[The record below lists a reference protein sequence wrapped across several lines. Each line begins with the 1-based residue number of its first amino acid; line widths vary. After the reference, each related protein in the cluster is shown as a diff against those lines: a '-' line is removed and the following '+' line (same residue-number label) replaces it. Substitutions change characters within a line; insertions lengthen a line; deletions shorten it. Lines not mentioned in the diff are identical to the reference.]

1 MVADSALDP
10 IAATWVRRFPS
21 LFASWSALPAG
32 VAANIPP
39 AIESAVAQAAAY
51 ARVGMRGELSP
62 AAHLPSTFGGDTT
75 FGGPWR
81 PLHIAPD
88 GRLAWTTPLLGADD
102 RVHGLIVAVG
112 GTQPTTYWYPLPEPR
127 VRWPAVLERMLRA
140 PETPAPPRDVT
151 LRRGPVHVVPLR
163 DGAAAYVQTTYAW
176 RSDGAPTVAR
186 VAIHGAGA
194 NRDSVAFGT
203 SLAEA
208 AGVRV
213 EPADSAAH
221 LTPADF
227 RKRVNDLYAAMREAL
242 RNGDW
247 LAFGKAYDELGRV
260 LRAPTS
266 R

>member
-1 MVADSALDP
+1 M
-10 IAATWVRRFPS
+10 
-21 LFASWSALPAG
+21 
-32 VAANIPP
+32 
-39 AIESAVAQAAAY
+39 
-51 ARVGMRGELSP
+51 
-62 AAHLPSTFGGDTT
+62 
-75 FGGPWR
+75 
-81 PLHIAPD
+81 
-88 GRLAWTTPLLGADD
+88 
-102 RVHGLIVAVG
+102 
-112 GTQPTTYWYPLPEPR
+112 
-127 VRWPAVLERMLRA
+127 
-140 PETPAPPRDVT
+140 
-151 LRRGPVHVVPLR
+151 HVVPLR
-163 DGAAAYVQTTYAW
+163 ENAAAYVQTTYAW
-176 RSDGAPTVAR
+176 RTDGAPTVAR

-227 RKRVNDLYAAMREAL
+227 RKRVNDLYTAMREAL

-260 LRAPTS
+260 LRAPAS